1 MKTNSCISVLLIHK
15 KRKMLE
21 AMNKKIIYYFSGIL
35 VALLLMLCI
44 SKSDVNAE
52 TIASDNMTASDNTTA
67 QATKAA
73 ISIKTSTGKNTSA
86 LQDVSYATN
95 ISCNE
100 SEQITITSQEMMQG
114 IYIEWAKE
122 PSKWTLTYNGQTM
135 ECGTS
140 GFLHEYVAIP
150 DGATS
155 VTMILS
161 KSEKIC
167 GITGYSTGI
176 LPADVERW
184 KPTCEKADILVLS
197 THADDELLFLGGVLA
212 EYAGQEKL
220 AVQVVYFSNYYN
232 GAVIREHEKLDGL
245 WAAGVKN
252 YPVTGNF
259 DDIYAAD
266 LASAEKIFGYD
277 KTLSFVVE
285 QIRRFKP
292 QVCVGQDVNGEYGHG
307 THMLTSKALQ
317 EATTISMD
325 ATKYP
330 ESVEKY
336 GIHDVEKTYI
346 HLYPENKLYL
356 DCKKPLSEF
365 GGKNAVEVAQE
376 AYKKHVSQ
384 QWCWFY
390 VSDSYEYSCADFGLY
405 RTTVG
410 NDTGNDMMEHVISY
424 EEQAKQQLEAQEQ
437 AKQQLEAK
445 EQASVLEAESLSARQ
460 QNIIKDKN
468 ILKIVMVYAG
478 VIIAFGLLIA
488 VYIKNKNKKKQNR
501 RK

>member
-1 MKTNSCISVLLIHK
+1 MALLI
-15 KRKMLE
+15 
-21 AMNKKIIYYFSGIL
+21 
-35 VALLLMLCI
+35 MLCI
-44 SKSDVNAE
+44 SKIDVNAE
-52 TIASDNMTASDNTTA
+52 TIASDTTTASDATTV
-67 QATKAA
+67 QATKTD
-73 ISIKTSTGKNTSA
+73 ISIKTSTGKATSA
-86 LQDVSYATN
+86 LQDGSYSTT
-95 ISCNE
+95 ISGSE
-100 SEQITITSQEMMQG
+100 SEQITITSKDIMQG

-122 PSKWTLTYNGQTM
+122 PSVWTLTYNGQTM
-135 ECGTS
+135 ECGTH

-150 DGATS
+150 DGATTI
-155 VTMILS
+155 TMTLS

-167 GITGYSTGI
+167 GISAYSTGI
-176 LPADVERW
+176 LPTDVQRW
-184 KPTCEKADILVLS
+184 DPVCEKADILVLS

-220 AVQVVYFSNYYN
+220 SVQVVYFSNYYN

-245 WAAGVKN
+245 WAIGVKN

-292 QVCVGQDVNGEYGHG
+292 QVCVGQDTKGEYGHG

-317 EATTISMD
+317 EAITISMD
-325 ATKYP
+325 PRKYP
-330 ESVEKY
+330 ESAEKY
-336 GIHDVEKTYI
+336 GTHDVKKTYI

-356 DCKKPLSEF
+356 DCQKPLSEF
-365 GGKNAVEVAQE
+365 GGKNAVEVAEE

-390 VSDSYEYSCADFGLY
+390 VSDSYEYSCADFGLF

-410 NDTGNDMMEHVISY
+410 NDTGNDMMEHVVSY
-424 EEQAKQQLEAQEQ
+424 EEQTRQQLAAVEQAKQQLEAQEQ
-437 AKQQLEAK
+437 A
-445 EQASVLEAESLSARQ
+445 SVLEVESQAVKQ
-460 QNIIKDKN
+460 QNILKDKK
-468 ILKIVMVYAG
+468 IAKIVIIYG
-478 VIIAFGLLIA
+478 CVIITTGLLI
-488 VYIKNKNKKKQNR
+488 VLYLRNRNGKRNRKRKRNRNRKKK
-501 RK
+501 

>member
-1 MKTNSCISVLLIHK
+1 MALLI
-15 KRKMLE
+15 
-21 AMNKKIIYYFSGIL
+21 
-35 VALLLMLCI
+35 MLCI
-44 SKSDVNAE
+44 SKIDVNAE
-52 TIASDNMTASDNTTA
+52 TIASDTTTASDATTV
-67 QATKAA
+67 QATKTE
-73 ISIKTSTGKNTSA
+73 ISIKTSTGKATSA
-86 LQDVSYATN
+86 LQDGSYSTT
-95 ISCNE
+95 ISGSE
-100 SEQITITSQEMMQG
+100 SEQITITSKDIMQG

-122 PSKWTLTYNGQTM
+122 PSVWTLTYNGQTM
-135 ECGTS
+135 ECGTH

-150 DGATS
+150 DGATTI
-155 VTMILS
+155 TMTLS

-167 GITGYSTGI
+167 GISAYSTGI
-176 LPADVERW
+176 LPTDVQRW
-184 KPTCEKADILVLS
+184 DPVCEKADILVLS

-220 AVQVVYFSNYYN
+220 SVQVVYFSNYYN

-245 WAAGVKN
+245 WAIGVKN

-292 QVCVGQDVNGEYGHG
+292 QVCVGQDTKGEYGHG

-317 EATTISMD
+317 EAITISMD
-325 ATKYP
+325 PTKYP
-330 ESVEKY
+330 ESAEKY
-336 GIHDVEKTYI
+336 GTHDVKKTYI

-356 DCKKPLSEF
+356 DCQKPLSEF
-365 GGKNAVEVAQE
+365 GGKNAVEVAEE

-390 VSDSYEYSCADFGLY
+390 VSDSYEYSCADFGLF

-410 NDTGNDMMEHVISY
+410 NDTGNDMMEHVVSY
-424 EEQAKQQLEAQEQ
+424 EEQTRQQLAAVEQAKQQLEAQEQ
-437 AKQQLEAK
+437 A
-445 EQASVLEAESLSARQ
+445 SVLEVESQAVKQ
-460 QNIIKDKN
+460 QNILKDKK
-468 ILKIVMVYAG
+468 IAKIVIIYG
-478 VIIAFGLLIA
+478 CVIITTGLLI
-488 VYIKNKNKKKQNR
+488 VLYLRNRNRNGKRNRKRNRNRNRKKK
-501 RK
+501 

>member
-1 MKTNSCISVLLIHK
+1 
-15 KRKMLE
+15 
-21 AMNKKIIYYFSGIL
+21 MNKKRIYYFPGIL
-35 VALLLMLCI
+35 LALFLMLLL
-44 SKSDVNAE
+44 SKLEVSAE
-52 TIASDNMTASDNTTA
+52 TITSDNTTL
-67 QATKAA
+67 QATKTEL
-73 ISIKTSTGKNTSA
+73 SIKTSTGKATSA
-86 LQDVSYATN
+86 LQDGSYSTT
-95 ISCNE
+95 ISGNE
-100 SEQITITSQEMMQG
+100 SEQITITSKDMMQG
-114 IYIEWAKE
+114 LYIEWAKE
-122 PSKWTLTYNGQTM
+122 PSVWTLTYNGQTM
-135 ECGTS
+135 ECGTH

-150 DGATS
+150 DGVTS
-155 VTMILS
+155 VTMTLS

-167 GITGYSTGI
+167 GISAYSAGV

-184 KPTCEKADILVLS
+184 KPVCEKADILVLS

-292 QVCVGQDVNGEYGHG
+292 QVCVGQDIKGEYGHG

-317 EATTISMD
+317 EAITISMD
-325 ATKYP
+325 GTKYP
-330 ESVEKY
+330 ESAEKY
-336 GIHDVEKTYI
+336 GTHDVKKTYI

-356 DCKKPLSEF
+356 DCQKPLSEF
-365 GGKNAVEVAQE
+365 GGKNAVEVAAA

-390 VSDSYEYSCADFGLY
+390 VSDTYEYSCADFGLC

-410 NDTGNDMMEHVISY
+410 NNTGNDMMEHVISY
-424 EEQAKQQLEAQEQ
+424 EQQAKQLLEAQELAKQQAIQQLEAQEQ
-437 AKQQLEAK
+437 ASKQ
-445 EQASVLEAESLSARQ
+445 EAESLAARQ
-460 QNIIKDKN
+460 QNIQNDKN
-468 ILKIVMVYAG
+468 IFKIVMLYAC
-478 VIIAFGLLIA
+478 VIILIGLLI
-488 VYIKNKNKKKQNR
+488 VLFVRNKNKRNNPQNN
-501 RK
+501 KV

>member
-1 MKTNSCISVLLIHK
+1 MALLI
-15 KRKMLE
+15 
-21 AMNKKIIYYFSGIL
+21 
-35 VALLLMLCI
+35 MLCI
-44 SKSDVNAE
+44 SKIDVNAE
-52 TIASDNMTASDNTTA
+52 TIASDTTTASDATTV
-67 QATKAA
+67 QATKTD
-73 ISIKTSTGKNTSA
+73 ISIKTSTGKATSA
-86 LQDVSYATN
+86 LQDGSYSTT
-95 ISCNE
+95 ISGSE
-100 SEQITITSQEMMQG
+100 SEQITITSKDIMQG

-122 PSKWTLTYNGQTM
+122 PSVWTLTYNGQTM
-135 ECGTS
+135 ECGTH

-150 DGATS
+150 DGATTI
-155 VTMILS
+155 TMTLS

-167 GITGYSTGI
+167 GISAYSTGI
-176 LPADVERW
+176 LPTDVQRW
-184 KPTCEKADILVLS
+184 DPVCEKADILVLS

-220 AVQVVYFSNYYN
+220 SVQVVYFSNYYN

-245 WAAGVKN
+245 WAIGVKN

-292 QVCVGQDVNGEYGHG
+292 QVCVGQDTKGEYGHG

-317 EATTISMD
+317 EAITISMD
-325 ATKYP
+325 PTKYP
-330 ESVEKY
+330 ESAEKY
-336 GIHDVEKTYI
+336 GTHDVKKTYI

-356 DCKKPLSEF
+356 DCQKPLSEF
-365 GGKNAVEVAQE
+365 GGKNAVEVAEE

-390 VSDSYEYSCADFGLY
+390 VSDSYEYSCADFGLF

-410 NDTGNDMMEHVISY
+410 NDTGNDMMEHVVSY
-424 EEQAKQQLEAQEQ
+424 EEQTRQQLAAVEQAKQQLEAQEQ
-437 AKQQLEAK
+437 A
-445 EQASVLEAESLSARQ
+445 SVLEVESQAVKQ
-460 QNIIKDKN
+460 QNILKDKK
-468 ILKIVMVYAG
+468 IAKIVIIYG
-478 VIIAFGLLIA
+478 CVIITTGLLI
-488 VYIKNKNKKKQNR
+488 VLYLRNRNGKRNRKRNRNRKKK
-501 RK
+501 